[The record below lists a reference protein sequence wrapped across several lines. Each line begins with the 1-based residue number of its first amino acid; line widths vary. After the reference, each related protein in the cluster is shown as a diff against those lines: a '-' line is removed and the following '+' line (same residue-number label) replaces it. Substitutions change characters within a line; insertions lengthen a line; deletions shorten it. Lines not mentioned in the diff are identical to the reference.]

1 MYHGCIHL
9 IELIFACMCLRFC
22 SRKNAKS
29 ILYGALYGVL
39 NCGRHSFWSLPNH
52 THTCTKLYTALEVIT
67 ELAFVAACSSNL
79 FEARLARMY
88 FNVLMSLHVCLISL
102 LMIQFALQWMKLDIL
117 WSRFEYSIECSIL
130 CVFVN
135 MWDIHGKLMTKSN
148 SPTSANSTH
157 RYPCSMSLLAL
168 FPLLPSES
176 KCTSF
181 LSFTYPPLNPF
192 VGSPNILEVLLAIEN
207 VKEPKNGHT
216 IYMEATNSSSCTCA
230 PHAWTHTIENIII
243 LAQCKHGNSY
253 FSPVACFYG
262 AYGAKA
268 QPKTFTAFWPI
279 YDDSWVEKKGSGA
292 KVYELENKNGKIVI
306 IFMTC
311 WLLLFINN
319 DNSCE

>member
-1 MYHGCIHL
+1 MLY
-9 IELIFACMCLRFC
+9 IENYYVWCLRVCTWMVYERCDKTPNNRHLSAYIMAAFTSLNWLSHVCVCVSVQGKMPNQYCTVLYMAC
-22 SRKNAKS
+22 STVVDIHFEAS
-29 ILYGALYGVL
+29 PI
-39 NCGRHSFWSLPNH
+39 
-52 THTCTKLYTALEVIT
+52 THTCTKPYTALEVIT

-168 FPLLPSES
+168 FPLPPSES

-207 VKEPKNGHT
+207 VKEPENGHT

-230 PHAWTHTIENIII
+230 PHA
-243 LAQCKHGNSY
+243 
-253 FSPVACFYG
+253 
-262 AYGAKA
+262 
-268 QPKTFTAFWPI
+268 
-279 YDDSWVEKKGSGA
+279 
-292 KVYELENKNGKIVI
+292 
-306 IFMTC
+306 
-311 WLLLFINN
+311 
-319 DNSCE
+319 